1 MGIPYDQ
8 TVAGGLMSVSDL
20 NHFCLGTFCS
30 VFERLSV
37 LEVLSVL
44 EGVSVLERLSVLEQ
58 LSVLENGPSLAPATS
73 WPMAASRNSS

>member
-1 MGIPYDQ
+1 LPVQTMGIPYDQ
-8 TVAGGLMSVSDL
+8 TVASGLMSVSDL

-37 LEVLSVL
+37 LE
-44 EGVSVLERLSVLEQ
+44 GVSVLEQ

>member
-44 EGVSVLERLSVLEQ
+44 ERLSVLEQ

>member
-1 MGIPYDQ
+1 LPVQTMEIPYNQ

-20 NHFCLGTFCS
+20 NHFCLSTFCS
-30 VFERLSV
+30 VLERSSV

-44 EGVSVLERLSVLEQ
+44 EGVSVLEQ